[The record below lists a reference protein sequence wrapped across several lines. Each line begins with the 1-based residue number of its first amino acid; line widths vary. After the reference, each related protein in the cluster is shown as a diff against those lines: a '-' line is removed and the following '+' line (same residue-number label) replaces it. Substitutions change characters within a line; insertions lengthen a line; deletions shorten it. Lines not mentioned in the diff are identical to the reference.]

1 MKLTEAFDGEILE
14 RAKIFGLTPD
24 MVNKLYKSKDMEKL
38 IFTWVKTG
46 TINFA
51 TFKKLLVYLV
61 EAYLVEA

>member
-14 RAKIFGLTPD
+14 RAKIYGLTPD

-38 IFTWVKTG
+38 VFTWVKTG
-46 TINFA
+46 AINFA

-61 EAYLVEA
+61 EA